1 MNDPTRATY
10 RVHFENGKFANR
22 QMRIGTAPQPA
33 PEPPRAPRVPRVAK
47 LMALAVRFDGLVRSG
62 HVKDFAEIARLGYV
76 TRGRISQIMDLAN
89 LAPDIQ
95 EELLFL
101 ASVKTGKDTI
111 TERDLRPITRHMD
124 WQSQRRLW
132 RTMTNRDEPKAPQPE
147 GIVAIRSKI
156 LQMLDVSVVVDRQ

>member
-10 RVHFENGKFANR
+10 KVHFDSGKFANR

-33 PEPPRAPRVPRVAK
+33 PQPALAPRVPRVAK

-62 HVKDFAEIARLGYV
+62 HVKDFAEIARLGNV

-101 ASVKTGKDTI
+101 QSAKAGKDAI

-132 RTMTNRDEPKAPQPE
+132 RKMTDRDEPKAPPPE
-147 GIVAIRSKI
+147 GIVAMRSKI
-156 LQMLDVSVVVDRQ
+156 SQVLDL

>member
-1 MNDPTRATY
+1 MSDPTRATY
-10 RVHFENGKFANR
+10 KVHFENGKFANR

-47 LMALAVRFDGLVRSG
+47 LMALAVRFDGLVRGG

-124 WQSQRRLW
+124 WQSQRRLG

-147 GIVAIRSKI
+147 GIVAMRLKI
-156 LQMLDVSVVVDRQ
+156 SQVLAL

>member
-1 MNDPTRATY
+1 MSDPTRATY
-10 RVHFENGKFANR
+10 KVHFENGKFANR

-33 PEPPRAPRVPRVAK
+33 PEPPRAPRVLRVGK
-47 LMALAVRFDGLVRSG
+47 LMALAVRFDGLVRGG

-101 ASVKTGKDTI
+101 ASAKTGKDAI